1 MKNNYKKLSFGK
13 DENGKRIRKQEHRYI
28 MEQYLGRKL
37 NKDEVVHH
45 INGKKYDNRIENLQ
59 VMSRSEHIKVHNL
72 PGNISEETKRKLSK
86 LFTHRIGVNRSKTK
100 EEIIQI
106 ALKYKEFKNYR
117 KVDRLFGF
125 SNGTTGDIIR
135 GNIYYDYQPLIKEI
149 LNNKT

>member
-1 MKNNYKKLSFGK
+1 MKYGYKRLSCGK
-13 DENGKRIRKQEHRYI
+13 DENGKRIFIDEHRKI
-28 MEQYLGRKL
+28 MEEHIGRKL
-37 NKDEVVHH
+37 KPNEIVHH
-45 INGKKYDNRIENLQ
+45 INGNKNDNRIENLQ
-59 VMSRSEHIKVHNL
+59 LMTLSEHTKLHKKGI
-72 PGNISEETKRKLSK
+72 PISKETKRKLSK

-125 SNGTTGDIIR
+125 SNGTTGNIIR